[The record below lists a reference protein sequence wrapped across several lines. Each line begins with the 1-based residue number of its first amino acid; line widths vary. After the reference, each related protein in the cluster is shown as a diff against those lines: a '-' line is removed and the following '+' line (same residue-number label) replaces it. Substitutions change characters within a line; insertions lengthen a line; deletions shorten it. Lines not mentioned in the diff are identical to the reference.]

1 MKRMWLI
8 AKTMPVDFFMA
19 LCDRFDFFIE
29 ADHVVMIE
37 R

>member
-19 LCDRFDFFIE
+19 LCDRFDFYIE
-29 ADHVVMIE
+29 ENYVVMKE